1 MLSERKIRTGSSA
14 IGSPKD
20 RISSLHGIALM
31 ALAVA
36 TALVLIGL
44 GSDIPRSFPYI
55 YLLPW
60 LGLLL
65 LALIISMTTLAKQG
79 ALSFA
84 NPLAF
89 ATFVFFFPGFV
100 IGGLGLALG
109 YSQPYYVS
117 FIQTPEISLPWT
129 VILITLG
136 YSALSI
142 GYFVPVGKWIGR
154 LIGSRLKRF
163 SDISPTS
170 SPLPAFILLGIGMVN
185 VWVAILSGNP
195 LSSYTSDPSTYY
207 GLASITSK
215 LAVEATFILWFMIFR
230 RSEFNFTSYL
240 AGGVLLL
247 ADLVG
252 IVFSASRAAAIPP
265 ITLITFA
272 YLLSGREFR
281 KKQLAVVLGA
291 LCAALL
297 FGMLYGRLVREARDE
312 NPGFDWVTQVDSVQ
326 QAVDRLNSNKVS
338 SSFSFGFNFLAERI
352 DELSPLAVVVSN
364 YEQLAPYEEG
374 YGLDDNIR
382 KDLATNFIPRFVWN
396 NKPVASDPHLY
407 GALYFD
413 FGENSFTVTPIGDL
427 LRNYGVTGVFVGM
440 FILGILLR
448 ALFRGLVE
456 EQVPSV
462 VRATLYFMI
471 LTSINYEG
479 FYGMIFP
486 LMCKVGLT
494 AAIGL
499 LIVGSLSRRLTVTD
513 S

>member
-1 MLSERKIRTGSSA
+1 
-14 IGSPKD
+14 
-20 RISSLHGIALM
+20 
-31 ALAVA
+31 
-36 TALVLIGL
+36 
-44 GSDIPRSFPYI
+44 
-55 YLLPW
+55 
-60 LGLLL
+60 
-65 LALIISMTTLAKQG
+65 
-79 ALSFA
+79 
-84 NPLAF
+84 
-89 ATFVFFFPGFV
+89 
-100 IGGLGLALG
+100 
-109 YSQPYYVS
+109 
-117 FIQTPEISLPWT
+117 
-129 VILITLG
+129 
-136 YSALSI
+136 
-142 GYFVPVGKWIGR
+142 
-154 LIGSRLKRF
+154 
-163 SDISPTS
+163 
-170 SPLPAFILLGIGMVN
+170 
-185 VWVAILSGNP
+185 
-195 LSSYTSDPSTYY
+195 
-207 GLASITSK
+207 
-215 LAVEATFILWFMIFR
+215 
-230 RSEFNFTSYL
+230 
-240 AGGVLLL
+240 
-247 ADLVG
+247 
-252 IVFSASRAAAIPP
+252 
-265 ITLITFA
+265 
-272 YLLSGREFR
+272 
-281 KKQLAVVLGA
+281 
-291 LCAALL
+291 
-297 FGMLYGRLVREARDE
+297 
-312 NPGFDWVTQVDSVQ
+312 
-326 QAVDRLNSNKVS
+326 LNSNKIS

-499 LIVGSLSRRLTVTD
+499 LIVGSLSRRLTVTN